1 MRDGTR
7 WDGDGRGNGWGPAH
21 TTNSSSTTQHA
32 LRGPCLH
39 RVYRYNIQ
47 RIARQNA
54 CRARLWSVP
63 SKGKGHMAAQEAF
76 WPVPPPP
83 DGQEGSSLDPATTP
97 FRNGIHPVSMPT
109 CLPGSLA
116 TRLAREGILKGGARV
131 RVRESRALVVFFDFF
146 FSPSHNSFSL
156 VLSLSCGA
164 QSYFY
169 LPDNPWLCAP
179 VVLVRRI
186 ASSPCLAVG
195 YMYLPMYSIRRTDRL
210 YTRDGVF
217 GTEVS

>member
-1 MRDGTR
+1 MDGARPTQQTAR
-7 WDGDGRGNGWGPAH
+7 RRHNTPFAVHACTECTGTIYNELLGRMLAGLASGQFPARGKATWPLKKRSGRFPPPGRPRGFVIGPGNNTLSQWHPSGLHAYLPAWLAGH
-21 TTNSSSTTQHA
+21 PACPGRNFEGGRACARARVT
-32 LRGPCLH
+32 GPC
-39 RVYRYNIQ
+39 R
-47 RIARQNA
+47 
-54 CRARLWSVP
+54 
-63 SKGKGHMAAQEAF
+63 
-76 WPVPPPP
+76 
-83 DGQEGSSLDPATTP
+83 
-97 FRNGIHPVSMPT
+97 
-109 CLPGSLA
+109 
-116 TRLAREGILKGGARV
+116 
-131 RVRESRALVVFFDFF
+131 FFLIFF

>member
-1 MRDGTR
+1 MDGARPTQQTAR
-7 WDGDGRGNGWGPAH
+7 RRHNTPFAVHACTECTGTIYNELLGRMLAGLASGQFPA
-21 TTNSSSTTQHA
+21 
-32 LRGPCLH
+32 RGK
-39 RVYRYNIQ
+39 
-47 RIARQNA
+47 AT
-54 CRARLWSVP
+54 
-63 SKGKGHMAAQEAF
+63 
-76 WPVPPPP
+76 WPLKKRSGRFPPP

>member
-1 MRDGTR
+1 MGPGPHNKQLVDDTTR
-7 WDGDGRGNGWGPAH
+7 PSRSMPAPSVQVQY
-21 TTNSSSTTQHA
+21 TTNCSAECLPGSPLVSSQQGERPHGRS
-32 LRGPCLH
+32 R
-39 RVYRYNIQ
+39 
-47 RIARQNA
+47 
-54 CRARLWSVP
+54 SVLAG
-63 SKGKGHMAAQEAF
+63 S
-76 WPVPPPP
+76 PPP

-131 RVRESRALVVFFDFF
+131 RVRESRALVVFFDFFF

>member
-1 MRDGTR
+1 MDGARPTQQTAR
-7 WDGDGRGNGWGPAH
+7 RRHNTPFAVHACTECTGTIYNELLGRMLAGLASGQFPA
-21 TTNSSSTTQHA
+21 
-32 LRGPCLH
+32 RGK
-39 RVYRYNIQ
+39 
-47 RIARQNA
+47 AT
-54 CRARLWSVP
+54 
-63 SKGKGHMAAQEAF
+63 
-76 WPVPPPP
+76 WPLKKRSGRFPPPP